1 MAKQMCDLKEGKGIS
16 RGQSTEHL
24 RNYKVM
30 DPDAKKYGYYDPT
43 RQNLN
48 FEVGRGGVVMPVR
61 KNYAIDQRFKDNLR
75 RRGIVDP
82 NEVKMKKG
90 LAPNRNTIANFMLGG
105 NRERM
110 RELAF
115 GNQQVDYKKGAD
127 NRGIERKED
136 IEKWAV
142 DMYNFIAKKYG
153 EDNIIA
159 FVVHLDEKNPHV
171 HCTVVPVNE
180 KNKISYHD
188 VFGRD
193 KSVLREHTNLLHNE
207 MAVVNRKWGL
217 ERGDPI
223 METGGKHRTSEEY
236 WEWLSGQC
244 TELENKKEG
253 LENDNTTLQRQND
266 FLNHEMNKANIRVKG
281 LARMVENLTRRKET
295 IEEEISTL
303 REEVK
308 KGQTTNDDILLKR
321 ERLEGELDDIEKQ
334 LKDKLEKL
342 RIAEEKLD
350 QIALKRIEL
359 ERSSDE
365 IQRTI
370 NRKMPELE
378 DRVLRD
384 VKNQLYD
391 LVGRQ
396 MSMRQNAINEFAKTL
411 PEEYQNNFD
420 NLMDVLSSQT
430 TITESFINSPDEVA
444 AIASALFLG
453 YIDQATSFAQA
464 HGGSGG
470 PGGGWGRDKDDDD
483 DHWLRKCCL
492 MAVRMMRP
500 GPKRKRGIG
509 R

>member
-136 IEKWAV
+136 IEKWAF

-171 HCTVVPVNE
+171 HCTV
-180 KNKISYHD
+180 
-188 VFGRD
+188 
-193 KSVLREHTNLLHNE
+193 
-207 MAVVNRKWGL
+207 
-217 ERGDPI
+217 
-223 METGGKHRTSEEY
+223 
-236 WEWLSGQC
+236 
-244 TELENKKEG
+244 
-253 LENDNTTLQRQND
+253 
-266 FLNHEMNKANIRVKG
+266 
-281 LARMVENLTRRKET
+281 
-295 IEEEISTL
+295 
-303 REEVK
+303 
-308 KGQTTNDDILLKR
+308 
-321 ERLEGELDDIEKQ
+321 
-334 LKDKLEKL
+334 
-342 RIAEEKLD
+342 
-350 QIALKRIEL
+350 
-359 ERSSDE
+359 
-365 IQRTI
+365 
-370 NRKMPELE
+370 
-378 DRVLRD
+378 
-384 VKNQLYD
+384 
-391 LVGRQ
+391 
-396 MSMRQNAINEFAKTL
+396 
-411 PEEYQNNFD
+411 
-420 NLMDVLSSQT
+420 
-430 TITESFINSPDEVA
+430 
-444 AIASALFLG
+444 
-453 YIDQATSFAQA
+453 
-464 HGGSGG
+464 
-470 PGGGWGRDKDDDD
+470 
-483 DHWLRKCCL
+483 
-492 MAVRMMRP
+492 
-500 GPKRKRGIG
+500 
-509 R
+509 